1 MATKASRKNLG
12 LLLSGRFNYYD
23 FENDYVTEVEQSLST
38 KYRSDND
45 WSVIEELT
53 ELMRENDLTEL
64 YTFKELMQKIKTIPD
79 IPVRQSYAQEF
90 MKMYRE

>member
-1 MATKASRKNLG
+1 MATKTSRKNLG

-23 FENDYVTEVEQSLST
+23 FENDYLAEVEQSLTT
-38 KYRSDND
+38 KYRSEND
-45 WSVIEELT
+45 WTVIDELT

-79 IPVRQSYAQEF
+79 IPVRQSYALEF